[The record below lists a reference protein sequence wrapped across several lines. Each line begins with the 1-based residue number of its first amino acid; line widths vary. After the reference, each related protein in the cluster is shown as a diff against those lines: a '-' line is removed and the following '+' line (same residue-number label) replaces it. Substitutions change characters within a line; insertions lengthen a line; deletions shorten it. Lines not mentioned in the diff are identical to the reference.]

1 MKEYKEYKSRD
12 GRTYYLNEDDTVQFI
27 VGDSGRAYPYRYD
40 EKYHCSTSCEGR
52 YKYKYLR
59 QLENEGK
66 ISWN

>member
-1 MKEYKEYKSRD
+1 MKEYKKIESRD

-27 VGDSGRAYPYRYD
+27 IGYKG
-40 EKYHCSTSCEGR
+40 GR

-59 QLENEGK
+59 RLENEGK

>member
-1 MKEYKEYKSRD
+1 MKEYKEIKSRD

-27 VGDSGRAYPYRYD
+27 VGDSGRAFPYIYD
-40 EKYHCSTSCEGR
+40 KKYNCSTSCEGR